1 MNKIAIGYGVMSYLY
16 QRKRMNELSSQ
27 YLIDLNNDN
36 KIIPKDNIYI
46 ESLTEYQTEDKKGII
61 GLVTSGNY
69 IFHGIGKSNSK
80 CLVETNENK
89 ILAYSKGEYD
99 IKIISKNIKKIKIKS
114 KNNLSLTI
122 CYWDY
127 PINEISNII
136 TNYFKNDKIEQILN
150 LTDNLDE
157 NWNDIL
163 SISLNNSVYNND
175 FSNPKIEIIS
185 KNINKDISEIS
196 NKYNFMIILKHFR
209 ESKNEIID
217 DPLLISIIS
226 QNHMDVKFNVPGL
239 LIWIMQ
245 YVEYFTISIGK
256 FFNYYEKE
264 LTEEE
269 RPEFINFIIA
279 HKISSLYLKVNSEDE
294 IKLIETLNEIV
305 DSNNNMNNIIKNAI
319 IKYGLV
325 KENNSYY
332 YSYYGNYYNQT
343 YY

>member
-1 MNKIAIGYGVMSYLY
+1 
-16 QRKRMNELSSQ
+16 
-27 YLIDLNNDN
+27 
-36 KIIPKDNIYI
+36 
-46 ESLTEYQTEDKKGII
+46 
-61 GLVTSGNY
+61 
-69 IFHGIGKSNSK
+69 
-80 CLVETNENK
+80 
-89 ILAYSKGEYD
+89 
-99 IKIISKNIKKIKIKS
+99 
-114 KNNLSLTI
+114 
-122 CYWDY
+122 
-127 PINEISNII
+127 
-136 TNYFKNDKIEQILN
+136 
-150 LTDNLDE
+150 
-157 NWNDIL
+157 
-163 SISLNNSVYNND
+163 
-175 FSNPKIEIIS
+175 
-185 KNINKDISEIS
+185 
-196 NKYNFMIILKHFR
+196 MIILKHFR

-226 QNHMDVKFNVPGL
+226 QNHMDVKFNVSGL

-245 YVEYFTISIGK
+245 YVEHFTISVGK

-332 YSYYGNYYNQT
+332 YYSYYGNYYNQT